1 MRLIVP
7 AVAELLPRFH
17 RRQTEIEDERKID
30 KILLETGD
38 PNDAD
43 APPMARGA
51 DGHDWQRRRGLPL
64 IGRGVSGA
72 RTDTNPVAALLANER
87 AGRL

>member
-17 RRQTEIEDERKID
+17 RRQTEIEDGQKLE
-30 KILLETGD
+30 KILLETGVED
-38 PNDAD
+38 DTKGPR
-43 APPMARGA
+43 MRRGA
-51 DGHDWQRRRGLPL
+51 DGHDWQRRRGLPI

-72 RTDTNPVAALLANER
+72 RTDTNPVAALLAKER